1 MVFANSV
8 IGARTEKYADYFDI
22 CSALVGFVPEVGMH
36 VAKNRVPNIVIDA
49 TDLISTILVPSL
61 DEKDNDIESF
71 FPVMGWLCG
80 NLSDGGIPLI
90 TGFELIS
97 HLVTRDALKA
107 FCAAFGTTASSPLF
121 HLAYITP
128 EAQDRNDI
136 EDMLASCGDKKVVVS
151 KQDLLRAYDTLDSG
165 KGDGEDISLVA
176 LGNPHL
182 SRTELRR
189 LSALVTS
196 DSREKHPDVRIMACL
211 ARQVQKEGEEYVDK
225 LESFGVEFVNDTCW
239 CMLLDVSIL

>member
-1 MVFANSV
+1 
-8 IGARTEKYADYFDI
+8 
-22 CSALVGFVPEVGMH
+22 MH